1 MECPSGTKRTEIV
14 YNKKFCAAEIF
25 RIVKMKYFFE
35 KIIDVALVTAGET
48 GHIFYRIFGLKFASF
63 LGGLIGDVLY
73 HINKHSKPSIRKG
86 IVEAFS
92 ELDKDKIDYILKNS
106 FKNYYKRKA
115 ETVFFG
121 FFNKDRINRVV
132 HTTGMEHLDYALS
145 KGKGIILL
153 LSHFGSFLLPLPFL
167 GFRGYKVNQIT
178 GRQRHS
184 SLIAERI
191 WAWRKKEA
199 DRLPVKF
206 IQSDRFLRPCYEAL
220 QRNELVAIAFDGR
233 DGSSLAEV
241 DFLGGKVQ
249 FSTGPFELA
258 RRTGATII
266 PAFVIRNKD
275 NTHRVIIEPPF
286 KLSDDHDRRRA
297 VLSDMRNFAAKFS
310 DYIKRYPCHFG
321 MVLYKLKK

>member
-1 MECPSGTKRTEIV
+1 MKSI
-14 YNKKFCAAEIF
+14 AEIF
-25 RIVKMKYFFE
+25 IDITLMAAGKTAHVLYYFF
-35 KIIDVALVTAGET
+35 GS
-48 GHIFYRIFGLKFASF
+48 GFASF
-63 LGGLIGDVLY
+63 LGGLLGDVVHKTNRRL
-73 HINKHSKPSIRKG
+73 NTSIRKG
-86 IVEAFS
+86 IAETFS
-92 ELDKDKIDYILKNS
+92 EFDENKIDYVLKNS
-106 FKNYYKRKA
+106 FKNHFKRQV
-115 ETVFFG
+115 ETFFFG
-121 FFNKDRINRVV
+121 ALSKDRVNNLV
-132 HTTGMEHLDYALS
+132 HASGIEHIDSALS
-145 KGKGIILL
+145 KGKGVILL

-233 DGSSLAEV
+233 DGSKWSEV
-241 DFLGGKVQ
+241 DFLGRKVR

-266 PAFVIRNKD
+266 PVFVVRNKD
-275 NTHRVIIEPPF
+275 NTHRLVFEPALKF
-286 KLSDDHDRRRA
+286 SDNHNAQDAASFDT
-297 VLSDMRNFAAKFS
+297 RNFAEIFAA
-310 DYIKRYPCHFG
+310 YIKRYPCHFG
-321 MVLYKLKK
+321 MVLYKLKI